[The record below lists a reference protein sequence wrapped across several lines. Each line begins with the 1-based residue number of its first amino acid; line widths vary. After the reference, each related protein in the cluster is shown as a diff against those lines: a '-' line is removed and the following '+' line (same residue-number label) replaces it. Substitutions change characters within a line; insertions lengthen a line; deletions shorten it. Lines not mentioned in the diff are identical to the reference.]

1 MTTITLKR
9 QFITD
14 VTGQPVGV
22 IVPLEEFA
30 LVEAL
35 LSRQQTVSGEAEK
48 IAQIEQA
55 VQDRL
60 FMADLREAMEAFAGV
75 DSEWWEPAQ

>member
-14 VTGQPVGV
+14 ATGQPVGV

-30 LVEAL
+30 LVETL
-35 LSRQQTVSGEAEK
+35 LRQQQTVAGEAEK
-48 IAQIEQA
+48 IAQMEQA
-55 VQDRL
+55 GQDRL
-60 FMADLREAMEAFAGV
+60 FMADLLELN
-75 DSEWWEPAQ
+75 PY

>member
-14 VTGQPVGV
+14 ATGQPVGV

-30 LVEAL
+30 MVEAL
-35 LSRQQTVSGEAEK
+35 LRQQSLTGETEK
-48 IAQIEQA
+48 IAKMEQA
-55 VQDRL
+55 SQDRL
-60 FMADLREAMEAFAGV
+60 FMADLRETMETFARV
-75 DSEWWEPAQ
+75 DAEWWEPAQ

>member
-30 LVEAL
+30 LVEAML
-35 LSRQQTVSGEAEK
+35 RQQQGVTTEVEK
-48 IAQIEQA
+48 IAQMEEAI
-55 VQDRL
+55 QDDL
-60 FMADLREAMEAFAGV
+60 FMADLSEAMDAFAHV
-75 DSEWWEPAQ
+75 DSV